1 VLPEDP
7 GLLAYRAAVRADS
20 ADVRRPVSDP
30 PTVET
35 EEAAEVWR
43 NEFHN
48 NDLAYAGEVGV
59 IDPITCLD
67 ALLFAEQN
75 ARVRQLD
82 QPTEFL
88 ASVLRRDSTGA
99 GDVVVVFGAGREL
112 FPPRA
117 VYGFDV
123 VDRFLE
129 QGWTFWYVLHN
140 HTLQRNGERIA
151 LGVPVPSTSDVQ
163 LARNLAEAR
172 GLRSVRVTNGFYTFE
187 ASIEEMAEFRAR

>member
-1 VLPEDP
+1 
-7 GLLAYRAAVRADS
+7 LLAYRAAIRADG
-20 ADVRRPVSDP
+20 ADLRRPVADP

-35 EEAAEVWR
+35 EEQAEVWE
-43 NEFHN
+43 NEYHN
-48 NDLAYAGEVGV
+48 NDLAYAGEIGV
-59 IDPITCLD
+59 IEPLSCLD

-75 ARVRQLD
+75 ARVSQLD

-88 ASVLRRDSTGA
+88 ASVLRRDATETGE
-99 GDVVVVFGAGREL
+99 VVVVFGAGREL

-129 QGWTFWYVLHN
+129 QGWSFSHVLHN
-140 HTLQRNGERIA
+140 HTLQRNGDKLA

-163 LARNLAEAR
+163 LARNLAQSR
-172 GLRSVRVTNGFYTFE
+172 GLESVRVTNGFHTFE
-187 ASIEEMAEFRAR
+187 ASIEEMAGFRAR